1 MLLHGLAERAEDY
14 SLVSQLLTEGRS
26 HRNRVK
32 HGIDGSHARQDL
44 PLFQRNAELVEGLG
58 QLRVNLL
65 RPVSILLRGCVIYNI
80 LIVNMRHIQVTPFR
94 GLHRLPFP
102 ECVETEVQKPL
113 RLPLPLGNHPDNV
126 LVQAFRDKFL
136 LDIGDKTLL
145 VFLGGYVPEQFLFF
159 VYIHKYLYSLHQV
172 GEDDCRH
179 RFHYRRGPESEAGV
193 VSARD

>member
-1 MLLHGLAERAEDY
+1 MLLHGLAERAEDD
-14 SLVSQLLTEGRS
+14 SLVSQFLTEGRS
-26 HRNRVK
+26 HRNRVE
-32 HGIDGSHARQDL
+32 HGIDGSHAGQNL

-65 RPVSILLRGCVIYNI
+65 RPVSILLRGSVIYNI
-80 LIVNMRHIQVTPFR
+80 LIVNMRHIQMTPFR

-113 RLPLPLGNHPDNV
+113 RLSLPLGNHPDNV

-172 GEDDCRH
+172 GEDNCRH
-179 RFHYRRGPESEAGV
+179 RFNYRRGPESEAGV
-193 VSARD
+193 MPARD

>member
-1 MLLHGLAERAEDY
+1 
-14 SLVSQLLTEGRS
+14 
-26 HRNRVK
+26 
-32 HGIDGSHARQDL
+32 
-44 PLFQRNAELVEGLG
+44 
-58 QLRVNLL
+58 
-65 RPVSILLRGCVIYNI
+65 
-80 LIVNMRHIQVTPFR
+80 MRHIQVTPFR